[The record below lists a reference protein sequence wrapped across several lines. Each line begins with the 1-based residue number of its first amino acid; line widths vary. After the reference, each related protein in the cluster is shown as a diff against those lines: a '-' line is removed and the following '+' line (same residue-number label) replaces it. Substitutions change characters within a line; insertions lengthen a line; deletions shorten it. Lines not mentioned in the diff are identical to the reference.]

1 MRLWIERLAVLA
13 ALCLLLLMVWTGRP
27 MQQAQLV
34 AFEAAGVMHETP
46 EQVTGVALSRDG
58 KQQMLAKMPDGSWT
72 KDGKPLPVALAPR
85 VALAIKFLHTARPL
99 RELGADATD
108 AGYGFDAQ
116 ALRVEV
122 ARAGQPPLTLVFGK
136 PGTEPTTQY
145 LAGEA
150 DGTVWLAS
158 RFVGEAWE
166 AVWDDLR

>member
-1 MRLWIERLAVLA
+1 MKRWGERLAVLA
-13 ALCLLLLMVWTGRP
+13 ALGFLCLMVWTGRP

-34 AFEAAGVMHETP
+34 TFEPAGVMREP
-46 EQVTGVALSRDG
+46 PAAVTGVTLSRG
-58 KQQMLAKMPDGSWT
+58 GAQRILAKTPDGNWT
-72 KDGKPLPVALAPR
+72 SNGKPLPAALASPL
-85 VALAIKFLHTARPL
+85 ALAIKFLHTARPL
-99 RELGADATD
+99 RELGTD
-108 AGYGFDAQ
+108 AADTGYGFDAK

-150 DGTVWLAS
+150 DGKVWLAS